1 MNRSL
6 PPGDCGRGST
16 AASGASRGARPLPG
30 TGGLVGGV
38 AAPAGEPTIGPLY
51 ATLGPRSNGQR
62 GVGVSGKAAATE
74 PRDARL
80 ALEQKSP
87 PEPGPVGQERKE
99 SRPRV
104 DAVVA
109 GARFGFERLD

>member
-16 AASGASRGARPLPG
+16 AASGASRGARPVPG
-30 TGGLVGGV
+30 SGGLVGGV

-51 ATLGPRSNGQR
+51 ATLGPPSNGQR

-74 PRDARL
+74 PRDARF

-87 PEPGPVGQERKE
+87 PRPEPGGPGREDSKL
-99 SRPRV
+99 RV
-104 DAVVA
+104 DAV
-109 GARFGFERLD
+109 